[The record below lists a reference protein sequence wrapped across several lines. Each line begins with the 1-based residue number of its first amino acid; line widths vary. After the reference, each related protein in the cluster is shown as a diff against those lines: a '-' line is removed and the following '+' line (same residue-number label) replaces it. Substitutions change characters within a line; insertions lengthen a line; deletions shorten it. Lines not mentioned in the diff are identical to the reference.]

1 MSGNGIPGI
10 PAFLYGLLREEDL
23 TEKFPVD

>member
-1 MSGNGIPGI
+1 MSGNRIPDI
-10 PAFLYGLLREEDL
+10 PAFLCGLLRKEDL

>member
-1 MSGNGIPGI
+1 MSGNRIPEI
-10 PAFLYGLLREEDL
+10 PAFLYGLLRKEDL